1 MSRSGCEKLLRSINP
16 KRFDR
21 SSPLAQTLLGVAQNG
36 REQIIDDPPRAGP
49 DLDRDGH
56 ARREIDQFVV
66 DLHLG
71 LVERHAGRVGGL
83 RRGAVTGTGL
93 FWRV

>member
-1 MSRSGCEKLLRSINP
+1 
-16 KRFDR
+16 
-21 SSPLAQTLLGVAQNG
+21 
-36 REQIIDDPPRAGP
+36 
-49 DLDRDGH
+49 
-56 ARREIDQFVV
+56 
-66 DLHLG
+66 